1 MTGRRRS
8 ASGQDGA
15 VRATGPARAAT
26 TELPPPGRLRHATR
40 DDRYLEPGVHARD
53 RAEARDAATELEELG
68 YGAIWL
74 GGSPGGNPRADLVTA
89 SAVLSATSRITV
101 ATGCVSIWDRPPA
114 RLAATYHALPER
126 QRNRLLVGLGVS
138 HAEIAGQ
145 YHEPYQALRSYLD
158 ALDAADPPL
167 PSTARIIGAHGPQMT
182 RLAAARTTGV
192 HPYLVGPS
200 HTAWA
205 RSMLGEGPLLALEQT
220 VVPHTDAETARAT
233 ARAVLAPYLGLRNY
247 RSAWLRGGFAVE
259 DLSGGG
265 SDRLIDELFAW
276 GKPDEIAARLTEH
289 HRAGA
294 DRIAVQVA
302 TDSLDT
308 FARQAWRDLAPVLLA
323 GQ

>member
-1 MTGRRRS
+1 MQLGTIGIWS
-8 ASGQDGA
+8 LAFTHG
-15 VRATGPARAAT
+15 
-26 TELPPPGRLRHATR
+26 
-40 DDRYLEPGVHARD
+40 D

-74 GGSPGGNPRADLVTA
+74 GGSPGGNPRADLLTA

-101 ATGCVSIWDRPPA
+101 ATGCVSIWDRPPG
-114 RLAATYHALPER
+114 RLAAAYHALPER

-138 HAEIAGQ
+138 HAEIAGR
-145 YHEPYQALRSYLD
+145 YHEPYHALRSYLE

-192 HPYLVGPS
+192 HPYLVGPA

-220 VVPHTDAETARAT
+220 VIPHTDAGKARAT
-233 ARAVLAPYLGLRNY
+233 ARAMLAPYLGLRNY

-265 SDRLIDELFAW
+265 SDRLIDALFAW
-276 GKPDEIAARLTEH
+276 GEPDEIAARLTEH

-294 DRIAVQVA
+294 DHIAVQVV
-302 TDSLDT
+302 TDSFDT
-308 FARQAWRDLAPVLLA
+308 FARQAWRDLAPELLA
-323 GQ
+323 A